1 MSVII
6 LASDC
11 IALHLLNL
19 PEESVHA
26 LEILVIV
33 DETESETDYH
43 SYYAAPYRTAHQL

>member
-6 LASDC
+6 LASDS

-19 PEESVHA
+19 PEKPVHA
-26 LEILVIV
+26 LEVLVIV

-43 SYYAAPYRTAHQL
+43 SQDAAPYRTAHQL